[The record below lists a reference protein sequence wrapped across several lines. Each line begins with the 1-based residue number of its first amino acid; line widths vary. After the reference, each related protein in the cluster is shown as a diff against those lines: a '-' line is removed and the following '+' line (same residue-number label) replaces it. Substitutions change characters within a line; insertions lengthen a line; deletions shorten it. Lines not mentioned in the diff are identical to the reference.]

1 MIARMRIDRPAL
13 TRLFKYALV
22 GGSTF
27 AFDLVI
33 LYAMTDLAGI
43 PYYVSTPLAFV
54 IAVSINYFVSR
65 KFVFKGTQRHIHHG
79 YAYFLGV
86 AILGGL
92 LISGAVAGL
101 VTLFALHYL
110 VARTLVACV
119 VGLGNYLFNLH
130 INFKVA
136 GLPH

>member
-1 MIARMRIDRPAL
+1 MQIDRPAL
-13 TRLFKYALV
+13 TRLLKYAVV

-27 AFDLVI
+27 AFDLVL
-33 LYAMTDLAGI
+33 LYAITDLAGI
-43 PYYVSTPLAFV
+43 PYYISTPLAFV
-54 IAVSINYFVSR
+54 VAVSINYFVSR
-65 KFVFKGTQRHIHHG
+65 RYVFKGTQRRVHHG

-92 LISGAVAGL
+92 LISGAVAAL
-101 VTLFALHYL
+101 VTLFSLHYL
-110 VARTLVACV
+110 AARTLVACV

>member
-1 MIARMRIDRPAL
+1 MRIDLPAL

-33 LYAMTDLAGI
+33 LYAMTEFVGI
-43 PYYVSTPLAFV
+43 PYYVSTPLAFI

-65 KFVFKGTQRHIHHG
+65 QFVFKGTTRHVHHG
-79 YAYFLGV
+79 YFYFLGV
-86 AILGGL
+86 AIIGGL
-92 LISGAVAGL
+92 LISGAVTLL
-101 VTLFALHYL
+101 VATFALHYL
-110 VARTLVACV
+110 IARTLVACV
-119 VGLGNYLFNLH
+119 VGIGNYLFNLH